1 MSFAQAGLPT
11 KSCFVRMYMYTY
23 LRICR
28 RLPGYPIPKKLKK
41 RMLVFD
47 SPYYNPTVPEQ
58 HVLGKDIPEVEDAV
72 SVVPKNVTVR
82 TLVYGQ
88 EPAVDDNVAS
98 EPELSPEAE
107 EDAQMDSDSNA
118 EVAQVKPP
126 SKKRKQK
133 VAKKEKVPPSDAPA
147 KKKKKKQ
154 DPLAI
159 SNNT

>member
-1 MSFAQAGLPT
+1 
-11 KSCFVRMYMYTY
+11 
-23 LRICR
+23 
-28 RLPGYPIPKKLKK
+28 
-41 RMLVFD
+41 MLVFD

-58 HVLGKDIPEVEDAV
+58 HVLGRDIPEVEDAV